1 MEDKKRQEGAQARPC
16 HYSGLDPIF
25 RHRQASRQTNDVRVE
40 DASIRIGSN
49 IHHSQATPLPSQA
62 QKSASLICQSESS
75 DLMLLDKEVSSN
87 QEVNHIK
94 GTSSNILPAQPE
106 TTEVPGGMRLESSLP
121 PLDQLRDSETFDQVK
136 ARSSSISK
144 QNRADEQQKSLEK
157 LQRGAANGSL
167 ASEEVVSSSAVIGR
181 KPLEST
187 PLPSRMDDLQS
198 RVEEAQGLP
207 PSLRQQVIQQVPDGL
222 SRDFLPSDPEV
233 DGNSGRTN
241 RNFLHSSPRLTSRPP
256 SAPSISQSSHLRPI
270 ECGSRPSHRTM
281 FTLELQ
287 VEAKAQ
293 AAGRVDAS
301 KSDEAQP
308 FGIVSMH
315 EGNDSPPKAYT
326 RIATDDPHKTIEIA
340 SAVQEDPTERRDTS
354 AQDDARR
361 HPEVGESLRYSR
373 RAELPQT
380 GNRSLAASSNV
391 FHAKH
396 ISQDRTQQRQ
406 LSQGPPMRR
415 RLGKSVQPAPVSD
428 GRRDIV
434 EAQSDEKEAR
444 MRAILK
450 DNPGDVSNSFFCDP
464 CVRKHWVLGQAR
476 RWVRCHPRVDETL
489 PEGRQLQMTRSQ
501 YQGRSSPRQ
510 TALTTANATIA
521 EPNANVEAYA
531 LDDTSPSE
539 TDFLSQF
546 SPMGGQLEESL
557 LNLSVYTNPA
567 RTERSYI
574 AAPSQTPAMHESG
587 IQSDFVD
594 LPLEE
599 AQNVSP
605 GRWSQ
610 DYSQTRRSSM
620 NDCPTQTSYPST
632 SRVNPP
638 LQRTPLKAISNLF
651 ADPRRS
657 SFNPLKRAPDNL
669 KESLESPSMMT
680 RSSKPRILGNQRMD
694 PPPSADGTSMFA
706 RYSSNKFPLN
716 YTPIRHATRKRQQS
730 DSATHEPSSP
740 YSTTPQFGRN
750 QNDIVARTP
759 GHIPHS
765 KTSSSVLSSSY
776 NTPIQHLRRGNVAG
790 RLMNTESRP
799 DSKQDYQHEISA
811 ASSRVRPSHQ
821 SLATPLGRQP
831 SSPDHFVFQE
841 PPPSLARRPGGWV
854 RAAPS
859 SNPRPMRRPLSP
871 RQLDPFNTP
880 RPTRRPSPGPG
891 PGPAREVQ
899 PFSTPRPV
907 RSVLGQFQRPL
918 KPILL
923 GAYEWRM
930 RC

>member
-1 MEDKKRQEGAQARPC
+1 MEDKKRQEGAQVRPC

-25 RHRQASRQTNDVRVE
+25 RHCQASRQTNDVRAE

-49 IHHSQATPLPSQA
+49 IHHSQATPLPSQV

-75 DLMLLDKEVSSN
+75 DSMLLDKEVSSN
-87 QEVNHIK
+87 QEVHHIK

-106 TTEVPGGMRLESSLP
+106 TTEVPGRMRLESSLP

-144 QNRADEQQKSLEK
+144 QNRLDEQQKSLEK

-187 PLPSRMDDLQS
+187 PLSSRIDDLQS
-198 RVEEAQGLP
+198 RVEEAQGVQ

-222 SRDFLPSDPEV
+222 FRDLFPSDPEV
-233 DGNSGRTN
+233 DGNSGRKN
-241 RNFLHSSPRLTSRPP
+241 RNFLHSSLRLTSSPP
-256 SAPSISQSSHLRPI
+256 SAPSISQPSHLRPI
-270 ECGSRPSHRTM
+270 DCGNRPSHRSK

-287 VEAKAQ
+287 VEPKAQ

-301 KSDEAQP
+301 KSDKAQP

-315 EGNDSPPKAYT
+315 EGNDSPPRAYT
-326 RIATDDPHKTIEIA
+326 RITTDDPHKTIEIPG
-340 SAVQEDPTERRDTS
+340 AVQEDSTERQDTS

-373 RAELPQT
+373 RTGLPQA
-380 GNRSLAASSNV
+380 GNRSPAASSNV

-428 GRRDIV
+428 GRHDIV

-464 CVRKHWVLGQAR
+464 CVRTRWVLGQAR
-476 RWVRCHPRVDETL
+476 HWVRCPPRVDETL
-489 PEGRQLQMTRSQ
+489 SEGRQLQMTRSQ
-501 YQGRSSPRQ
+501 YWGRSSPRQ
-510 TALTTANATIA
+510 TAMTTANATIA
-521 EPNANVEAYA
+521 EPNANLEAYA

-546 SPMGGQLEESL
+546 SPMEGQLEESL

-599 AQNVSP
+599 AQDVSP
-605 GRWSQ
+605 SCCSQ

-620 NDCPTQTSYPST
+620 NDSQPSYPST
-632 SRVNPP
+632 SRISPP
-638 LQRTPLKAISNLF
+638 LQRTPLKAVSNLF

-657 SFNPLKRAPDNL
+657 SFNSLKRVPDNL

-680 RSSKPRILGNQRMD
+680 RSSKPRILGNQRID
-694 PPPSADGTSMFA
+694 PPPSADGTSIFA
-706 RYSSNKFPLN
+706 RYPCNKFPLN

-750 QNDIVARTP
+750 QSDIVARTP

-765 KTSSSVLSSSY
+765 KISSSILSSSY

-790 RLMNTESRP
+790 RLMNTARP

-811 ASSRVRPSHQ
+811 ASSRVRSSHQ

-841 PPPSLARRPGGWV
+841 PPPSPARRLGGWV

-859 SNPRPMRRPLSP
+859 SNPRPMRRPLSH
-871 RQLDPFNTP
+871 RQLDPFNTR

-891 PGPAREVQ
+891 PGPAREAQ

-907 RSVLGQFQRPL
+907 RSVLGQFQRPQ
-918 KPILL
+918 KPIVLSAHE
-923 GAYEWRM
+923 GRM